1 MQIHP
6 YTQQQPSD
14 MYFVGLANR
23 LYESLK
29 ESELPDTYQRK
40 LALYAAAYL
49 EDLISG
55 LGLWESFT
63 QEHRRLYGRTLPF
76 YPTEAD
82 YCEGEPNLS
91 DLKFLVWNTWQKALF
106 PHPYLSPEDPDID
119 RLAGLLAAPLA
130 QAYEEAPENECLNG
144 YFDAPGSEKEPSTG
158 TISPVVMN
166 VLSTGV

>member
-1 MQIHP
+1 MKHSKIYPNEWMQIHP

-55 LGLWESFT
+55 LGLWESH
-63 QEHRRLYGRTLPF
+63 EIP
-76 YPTEAD
+76 
-82 YCEGEPNLS
+82 S
-91 DLKFLVWNTWQKALF
+91 
-106 PHPYLSPEDPDID
+106 YLANGI
-119 RLAGLLAAPLA
+119 
-130 QAYEEAPENECLNG
+130 LN
-144 YFDAPGSEKEPSTG
+144 KL
-158 TISPVVMN
+158 N
-166 VLSTGV
+166 R

>member
-49 EDLISG
+49 EDLIS
-55 LGLWESFT
+55 
-63 QEHRRLYGRTLPF
+63 
-76 YPTEAD
+76 
-82 YCEGEPNLS
+82 
-91 DLKFLVWNTWQKALF
+91 
-106 PHPYLSPEDPDID
+106 
-119 RLAGLLAAPLA
+119 
-130 QAYEEAPENECLNG
+130 
-144 YFDAPGSEKEPSTG
+144 
-158 TISPVVMN
+158 
-166 VLSTGV
+166 